1 MKTRAT
7 RIGATVLVTAMMV
20 GAIAATAYG
29 QSSSGTAEKV
39 VFTYG
44 TANDIDS
51 FNPLV
56 AVEAPA
62 YTSFALQYNLLL
74 DFSTEDL
81 SPIPAIATEVPTE
94 ENGGISPDGLT
105 WTFKIREGMNW
116 SDGQPLTAADVAF
129 TYNYI
134 LDNAFGCCKSYLKF
148 VTSVTAPD
156 PTTLVIETEQP
167 AVGLLSIYNYILPEH
182 IWADIDKE
190 EAKTFEN
197 YDPATNTP
205 VTSGPFHLVNW
216 DKGQSWTFEAN
227 PDYWAGAPHI
237 DEVVFRVYQN
247 QDAVVAALR
256 TGEID
261 FADSLQANLFNSL
274 QNQPDIETH
283 SAVAS
288 GFTSVGINTG
298 ATVTIPD
305 SDGNPALTDVNLRRA
320 LAMAVDKQELV
331 DKVLLGYGTVG
342 STIVPPTAA
351 AFHLEPEGDAVI
363 PFDIPGANALLDQS
377 GYADSDGDGIREDP
391 KTGEPLSFRLFS
403 RSESEE
409 TQTAADFL
417 VDWWSQIGVEAN
429 ETSLTDT
436 KLTNV
441 IFEGNFDIF
450 IWGWVPDPDPDFI
463 LSVVSSSQLPP
474 DGIWSDTFYS
484 DETFDANYDL
494 QKTILDTDERA
505 ALIKEMQ
512 AQIYEDVPYIVLYYD
527 NVLQAYRS
535 DRWTGFVQQPAQDGD
550 LLSTYGPYS
559 FLSIRPV
566 DEAAGPGDEGGDGG
580 SSTGLIAGLA
590 VAAVVV
596 IGGILLLT
604 RRRSGE
610 DDRA

>member
-7 RIGATVLVTAMMV
+7 RIAATVLVTAMMV

-29 QSSSGTAEKV
+29 QSSSDSAEKV

-44 TANDIDS
+44 TPNDIDS

-94 ENGGISPDGLT
+94 ENGGISADGLT
-105 WTFKIREGMNW
+105 WTFKIREGMAW
-116 SDGQPLTAADVAF
+116 SDGQPLTSADVAF

-182 IWADIDKE
+182 IWSEIDKE

-237 DEVVFRVYQN
+237 DEIVFRVYQN

-274 QNQPDIETH
+274 AE
-283 SAVAS
+283 SARHRDAQRRRIRLHL
-288 GFTSVGINTG
+288 GRDQHGCHRHD
-298 ATVTIPD
+298 PR
-305 SDGNPALTDVNLRRA
+305 LRR
-320 LAMAVDKQELV
+320 Q
-331 DKVLLGYGTVG
+331 
-342 STIVPPTAA
+342 
-351 AFHLEPEGDAVI
+351 
-363 PFDIPGANALLDQS
+363 PG
-377 GYADSDGDGIREDP
+377 
-391 KTGEPLSFRLFS
+391 
-403 RSESEE
+403 
-409 TQTAADFL
+409 
-417 VDWWSQIGVEAN
+417 
-429 ETSLTDT
+429 
-436 KLTNV
+436 
-441 IFEGNFDIF
+441 
-450 IWGWVPDPDPDFI
+450 
-463 LSVVSSSQLPP
+463 P
-474 DGIWSDTFYS
+474 DGR
-484 DETFDANYDL
+484 
-494 QKTILDTDERA
+494 ER
-505 ALIKEMQ
+505 
-512 AQIYEDVPYIVLYYD
+512 P
-527 NVLQAYRS
+527 
-535 DRWTGFVQQPAQDGD
+535 P
-550 LLSTYGPYS
+550 
-559 FLSIRPV
+559 
-566 DEAAGPGDEGGDGG
+566 GPGDGRRTSRSWWTRCSWDTGRWGAR
-580 SSTGLIAGLA
+580 SSRRR
-590 VAAVVV
+590 
-596 IGGILLLT
+596 
-604 RRRSGE
+604 RRRSIWNPGG
-610 DDRA
+610 RT